1 MRFPTLVAAVL
12 ALFPTIATAAADNNC
27 GGNFNGFVKDLK
39 KEAVSRGF
47 SRSFANKFF
56 KTAALDP
63 RVIRMDR
70 AQGVFKMTFT
80 DFSQRVISKN
90 RMINGKRNAKKYAKT
105 FRKAEQTYGV
115 DRSVIL
121 AFWALETDYGAVQG
135 DFNTL
140 NALVTLS
147 HDCRRPGLF
156 RPQIF
161 SAMELAKRGDF
172 APATTTGAWAGEI
185 GMVQMLPDDILN
197 RGVDGDGDG
206 HVTLKTSAPDA
217 IMTAGRMLKT
227 LGWRKNEPWLIE
239 VKIPNSLN
247 WKDTGLAHE
256 KTVSEWARLGVKST
270 GIPLPKGRLPASI
283 LLPQGRKGPAFLA
296 LPNFRVYFEWNQSFV
311 YVTTAAYFA
320 TRLNGASVFKPGNP
334 DPSLSDSDMKL
345 LQTKLESRGYDV
357 GKIDGILGKN
367 TRDAVKQEQ
376 IRLGLPAD
384 SWPTKK
390 LLSKL

>member
-1 MRFPTLVAAVL
+1 MRFLPLVAAIL
-12 ALFPTIATAAADNNC
+12 ALGPTLASASADANC
-27 GGNFNGFVKDLK
+27 GGNFNSFVKGLK

-47 SRSFANKFF
+47 TRSFANSFF
-56 KTAALDP
+56 KTVALDP
-63 RVIRMDR
+63 KVIRMDR

-90 RMINGKRNAKKYAKT
+90 RMVNGKRNAKKYAKV
-105 FRKAEQTYGV
+105 FGKAEQTYGV
-115 DRSVIL
+115 DKSVIL

-172 APATTTGAWAGEI
+172 SPATTTGAWAGEI

-206 HVTLKTSAPDA
+206 HVKLKTSAPDA
-217 IMTAGRMLKT
+217 IMTAGRMLKN
-227 LGWRKNEPWLIE
+227 LGWRAGEPWLVE
-239 VKIPNSLN
+239 VKIPKNLN
-247 WKDTGLAHE
+247 WKNTGLDHE
-256 KTVSEWARLGVKST
+256 KTVAEWAKLGVKAT
-270 GIPLPKGRLPASI
+270 GKALPNGSLSASI

-320 TRLNGASVFKPGNP
+320 TRLNGAPVFNPGNP
-334 DPSLSDSDMKL
+334 DPSLSDSAMKL
-345 LQTKLESRGYDV
+345 LQTKLEARGYNV